1 MMRPAK
7 VSFLWYQIVADK
19 YESVSIEILWL
30 RRWKYELKRTEIKS
44 SVSYCPPWR
53 KQLNILTL
61 ESQRNL
67 FSRMCSTR
75 YKCSRKIQEKGH
87 QLTLVP
93 QVVGDYGRWQL
104 KVVLLLW
111 IPMFFCG
118 TQFVTTDYMNMQ
130 VFLGNQ
136 TRSSA
141 LSSPCFSAKG
151 TSLQGHMEGYLR
163 LLWHSLSLPSK
174 VSLSYHR
181 E

>member
-1 MMRPAK
+1 M
-7 VSFLWYQIVADK
+7 
-19 YESVSIEILWL
+19 
-30 RRWKYELKRTEIKS
+30 KRTEIKS
-44 SVSYCPPWR
+44 SVSYCPPWQ
-53 KQLNILTL
+53 KQLKILTL

-67 FSRMCSTR
+67 FSKMCSTR
-75 YKCSRKIQEKGH
+75 YKCSRKMQEKGH

-141 LSSPCFSAKG
+141 VLVFSPRCFTARTPGRTLATLMTQSFPPI
-151 TSLQGHMEGYLR
+151 QGV
-163 LLWHSLSLPSK
+163 P
-174 VSLSYHR
+174 VISYRIEIDAMHTR
-181 E
+181 NISICFPVEQAGRRTLKER

>member
-1 MMRPAK
+1 MKRA
-7 VSFLWYQIVADK
+7 
-19 YESVSIEILWL
+19 EIN
-30 RRWKYELKRTEIKS
+30 S
-44 SVSYCPPWR
+44 SVNYCPPWQ
-53 KQLNILTL
+53 KQLKILTL

-67 FSRMCSTR
+67 FSKMCSTR

-141 LSSPCFSAKG
+141 VLVFQPKVLHCKDTWKDTCDSYDTVFPSHPRCPCHIIENRDRCNAY
-151 TSLQGHMEGYLR
+151 M
-163 LLWHSLSLPSK
+163 
-174 VSLSYHR
+174 
-181 E
+181 